1 MFRSGGRLTG
11 PVETVTSPA
20 AVSVAPAR
28 SARPLLSVL
37 ASLPPRNMLGR
48 RWLSYGSQQRGAS
61 SALVP
66 TLNSADRRAAF
77 LSRSELRQAKRVV
90 IKMGSAVVTR
100 ADGQGLAL
108 GRLAGHS
115 PQSVQPRPHHNIDCL
130 VVAATIDPAAL
141 TAAARNIK
149 EARPRL
155 KVSTRTL
162 LTFAGIIF

>member
-1 MFRSGGRLTG
+1 MQL
-11 PVETVTSPA
+11 
-20 AVSVAPAR
+20 
-28 SARPLLSVL
+28 
-37 ASLPPRNMLGR
+37 
-48 RWLSYGSQQRGAS
+48 
-61 SALVP
+61 
-66 TLNSADRRAAF
+66 TLNPPDN
-77 LSRSELRQAKRVV
+77 LQQGSRQTGSWLELPLQAGRKVRL
-90 IKMGSAVVTR
+90 
-100 ADGQGLAL
+100 LAL

-115 PQSVQPRPHHNIDCL
+115 PRSAPPRPHHNIDCL